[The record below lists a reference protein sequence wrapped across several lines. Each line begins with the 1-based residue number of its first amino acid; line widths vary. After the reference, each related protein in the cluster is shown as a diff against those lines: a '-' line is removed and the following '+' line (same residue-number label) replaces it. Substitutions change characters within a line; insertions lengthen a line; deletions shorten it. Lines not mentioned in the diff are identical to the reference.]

1 MPQQDPLDDTPT
13 DAVISGM
20 ELFALEQLIG
30 LGRLIK
36 DAAIGI
42 SIDDIVTRHSSEKEW
57 CVRRMTDVG
66 LLVRDPTDV
75 DEYTQT
81 SED

>member
-1 MPQQDPLDDTPT
+1 M
-13 DAVISGM
+13 
-20 ELFALEQLIG
+20 EQLIG

-57 CVRRMTDVG
+57 PG
-66 LLVRDPTDV
+66 AAA
-75 DEYTQT
+75 
-81 SED
+81 